1 MKLLK
6 RNWRLLDKL
15 HNYVAMATI
24 FLILGIVFVSV
35 MLGYMLVRLATYAY
49 FRSKADVIR
58 QELSKLARS
67 APKGDKK

>member
-1 MKLLK
+1 
-6 RNWRLLDKL
+6 
-15 HNYVAMATI
+15 MATI